1 MAYVEIRPGLGMP
14 PSNCAFSPDVAPP
27 LSIVEREIFDMHER
41 AMMHYRYSPKSIYAI
56 DQGLVIARTHET
68 NAVEDRRNRKFDKQ
82 PYILHPLAMAQ
93 EAMRMRQHPT
103 IVAACLMHDVL
114 EDVKLGTLQSPTDWM
129 AHIESA
135 FDGYADRDRLM
146 RILRAELKT
155 ESLSRLEGK
164 NEVVHFYTNTSLGKT
179 ALDYLRQLRG
189 NGSVPTDKDREHI
202 AEVLYD
208 LNRMMSDS
216 YIAKGDGK
224 KEFDPSILIVK
235 ILDTWQ
241 NLQTPGFWKTQL
253 TSPDKDAKTIAKLLR
268 ARVLTNIAEFL
279 GMRKVASE
287 MTQAIAAIHDVNN
300 VNMPLLRKAA
310 AVTNG
315 GGDDLTNRRESIA
328 QRMKDGQEAIPTIK
342 NILPDHAD
350 DNMEVVLQMPWAT
363 SQTDADAFTTTMGQV
378 MYYIRGEDNTT
389 GTLLRPNADPNYSI
403 DPSPLPDSQALRA
416 LFYQQMG
423 RNVCDY
429 AVHNTKK
436 EIIARVRAE
445 ARSARYISTTKDRS
459 FKPPDPSTVP
469 EKKLFH
475 ADICKYVTKTN
486 GERSVPAPLAHV
498 DTNLVRFL
506 EFMLSPETFLAHTN
520 GPEDRPYVI
529 VINGK
534 VHLATNQTDATVW
547 DMAHAEGLK
556 NPYVRAATSSPL
568 DAVSV
573 ERGNNYVLDGMVS
586 KGKLP
591 LRIVIVEEKPPEK
604 RTGKRR
610 GKVFP

>member
-41 AMMHYRYSPKSIYAI
+41 AMMHYRYSPKSMYAI

-363 SQTDADAFTTTMGQV
+363 QKAPDPFTTPTGQLV
-378 MYYIRGEDNTT
+378 YFVRSKHKLKTTKLNT
-389 GTLLRPNADPNYSI
+389 LPSQAHRI
-403 DPSPLPDSQALRA
+403 DSVPLPDDAALRA
-416 LFYQQMG
+416 FLYRQMG
-423 RNVCDY
+423 RVVYDY
-429 AVHNTKK
+429 GIRDQFDNM
-436 EIIARVRAE
+436 IARVRAE
-445 ARSARYISTTKDRS
+445 ERAPRYISVTKDDVLQPVS
-459 FKPPDPSTVP
+459 PASVP

-475 ADICKYVTKTN
+475 ADICKYVTKTK
-486 GERSVPAPLAHV
+486 GERSVPAPLAQV

-506 EFMLSPETFLAHTN
+506 EFMLSPETFLTHMN

-534 VHLATNQTDATVW
+534 LFLATNRTDVTVW

-556 NPYVRAATSSPL
+556 NPYVRPATSAPQ
-568 DAVSV
+568 DAVPV
-573 ERGNNYVLDGMVS
+573 ERGNGHLLDEMVNG
-586 KGKLP
+586 GKLP
-591 LRIVIVEEKPPEK
+591 LKIVIVEDKKPEK
-604 RTGKRR
+604 RTKTRT
-610 GKVFP
+610 GKVYP